1 MLKIFVID
9 DDQAILKLYRLMLSG
24 VGFEII
30 DTATNGKIAVEK
42 YRQFPVKPDLIL
54 LDYRIPIKNGL
65 DAMVEILQLNN
76 SEKIVFASA
85 DMDIKEKALELGAC
99 DFISKPFGM
108 DDVVK
113 VLNGVLSEKII
124 DQ

>member
-1 MLKIFVID
+1 MSKIFVVD
-9 DDQAILKLYRLMLSG
+9 DDQAILKLYSLMLSG

-42 YRQFPVKPDLIL
+42 YRAFPEKPDIILI
-54 LDYRIPIKNGL
+54 DYRMPIKNGL

-85 DMDIKEKALELGAC
+85 DMDIKDKALELGAC

-108 DDVVK
+108 DDVID
-113 VLNGVLSEKII
+113 VLYKVLSEI
-124 DQ
+124 

>member
-1 MLKIFVID
+1 MSKIFVVD
-9 DDQAILKLYRLMLSG
+9 DDQAILKLYSLMLSG

-42 YRQFPVKPDLIL
+42 YREFPVKPDIILI
-54 LDYRIPIKNGL
+54 DYRMPIKNGL

-108 DDVVK
+108 DDVIG
-113 VLNGVLSEKII
+113 VLNKVLSEII
-124 DQ
+124 ES